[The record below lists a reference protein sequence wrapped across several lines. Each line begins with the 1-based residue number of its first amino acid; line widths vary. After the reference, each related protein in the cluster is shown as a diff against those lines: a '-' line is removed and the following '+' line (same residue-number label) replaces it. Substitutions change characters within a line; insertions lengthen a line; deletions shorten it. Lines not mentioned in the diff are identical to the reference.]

1 MLAFLM
7 WWRGDKAN
15 IGGSWNM
22 WSPDALSFICQEDC
36 LVVGFGVFGP
46 GDASVKDGWQV
57 KVRCIVDSKE
67 ENSFTFTSSANNKDS

>member
-46 GDASVKDGWQV
+46 GDA
-57 KVRCIVDSKE
+57 
-67 ENSFTFTSSANNKDS
+67 